1 MAEGGVDKED
11 ERITHMYET
20 VLNHNYP
27 KGKWIK
33 AMTTYLVWNIDGDKD
48 YYLIPNDRK
57 GDGDKHAEILFIEK
71 IRGLQLEYMM
81 SKISLMSIYIIN
93 IPCSD
98 CTKSVNNSKKGE
110 GTGGQ
115 ELCITVYINNSPCS
129 DCTKKLI
136 AFLNETKLVR
146 VKFYVTNLYNIRRK
160 SCKKE
165 PHYDKVKEGIHDN
178 NAQGLKDLM
187 LHDRCEIKAF
197 TNDVWKE
204 LLDLVTVSQNCK
216 KQLLEDYDKRM
227 KGNERSR
234 KDEDEKIQEDLDH
247 IETNGKEL

>member
-27 KGKWIK
+27 NGKWIK

-48 YYLIPNDRK
+48 YKIIKNDRK
-57 GDGDKHAEILFIEK
+57 GDGNEHAEIFFIEQ
-71 IRGLQLEYMM
+71 IRGLDLEYMM
-81 SKISLMSIYIIN
+81 SKMSM
-93 IPCSD
+93 
-98 CTKSVNNSKKGE
+98 NNSKKGE

-115 ELCITVYINNSPCS
+115 RRLCITVYINNSPCS

-204 LLDLVTVSQNCK
+204 LLDLVTVSQKCK